1 MRARGEL
8 LGRKWYIGVVG
19 FPFRREAAVAAIV
32 LILSPVLAVP
42 AETRIDPRLSSPGST
57 DTDFLSAFS
66 QASADWGN
74 GIEAL
79 IEQAYRACFRT
90 YIVAGKVIT
99 LHLPFSE
106 NNERSELAGR
116 ALAVPWGGKGNPLGI
131 WDQIDALIQ
140 TADFAAYT
148 EAVSDGREKL
158 ILFDL
163 KTRTWTTTRDWYAVD
178 QMKSGVY
185 PGLPHRPAVLTKARG
200 ITAPDIYNYLY
211 SVGRLGVDCSGFV
224 WYVLTTVANAG
235 GLDLNRAMARYLGA
249 ARPSQAAWY
258 VGTWFFDPRNRNLE
272 VVKDEVRNL
281 RPLDVIVFRGEDGL
295 TAHSAVIQ
303 SVDLAGGTI
312 RYLQSTDVADQDD
325 RGVHESSITFD
336 PARPSASLK
345 DPSLV
350 WHQRRSAPFPGE
362 AGVDF
367 WDDGQRYRAFPRFGG
382 GFVVRVK
389 MMKTLVERELRST
402 GR

>member
-1 MRARGEL
+1 MPSL
-8 LGRKWYIGVVG
+8 L
-19 FPFRREAAVAAIV
+19 
-32 LILSPVLAVP
+32 P
-42 AETRIDPRLSSPGST
+42 AETRVDPRLSSPGST

-74 GIEAL
+74 GVEAL

-90 YIVAGKVIT
+90 YIIDGKVIT
-99 LHLPFSE
+99 LHLPFAE
-106 NNERSELAGR
+106 NNERSEMAGGK
-116 ALAVPWGGKGNPLGI
+116 LAVPWGGKGDPLGI
-131 WDQIDALIQ
+131 WDQIDELLR
-140 TADFAAYT
+140 TPDFAAYT
-148 EAVSDGREKL
+148 EAVSDGKEKL

-163 KTRTWTTTRDWYAVD
+163 KTRSWSTTRDWYSID
-178 QMKSGVY
+178 QMKAGVY
-185 PGLPHRPAVLTKARG
+185 PGLPHRPAVLTHARG

-224 WYVLTTVANAG
+224 WYVLSTVARAG
-235 GLDLNRAMARYLGA
+235 GLDLNRALARYLGA
-249 ARPSQAAWY
+249 RQPSHAAWY

-312 RYLQSTDVADQDD
+312 RYLQSTDVADQSD
-325 RGVHESSITFD
+325 RGVHESFITFD
-336 PARPSASLK
+336 PSNPSISLK
-345 DPSLV
+345 DPALV

-367 WDDGQRYRAFPRFGG
+367 WDDGQRYRAFPQYGG
-382 GFVVRVK
+382 GFVVRLKV
-389 MMKTLVERELRST
+389 MRALVERQLTS
-402 GR
+402 GRK